1 MKQQW
6 HSGFDDSSGWG
17 RLIDPVCL
25 FILCQIAGTLW
36 VITPRKA
43 FAPPVAPS
51 ASVDIHRAEVAGLAN
66 QKSALEKAVK
76 LAREELATLA
86 LPVQATVTQQD
97 RLAAQIR
104 AEEQQVKE
112 LEAKLDELTRK
123 EADIG
128 GKIAAAPAPSPQLGT
143 ETEQLGQQ
151 LASRQT
157 EVKRLQGLLDQTRG
171 PGDGSVVGSPRVVE
185 TNLELRPIHL
195 IGNRAVPIDEEHY
208 KFERGRRKS
217 DNEEVVV
224 ITKTAAGETID
235 EIQRP
240 NSDLMAFLKGT
251 DPTKQFL
258 FCLVTSDSLPIFR
271 EVRKIAQQMKI
282 RVAWDTN
289 YDSDGVIVRSLRPS
303 SSGRKVKIPE
313 GR

>member
-1 MKQQW
+1 
-6 HSGFDDSSGWG
+6 
-17 RLIDPVCL
+17 
-25 FILCQIAGTLW
+25 
-36 VITPRKA
+36 
-43 FAPPVAPS
+43 
-51 ASVDIHRAEVAGLAN
+51 
-66 QKSALEKAVK
+66 
-76 LAREELATLA
+76 
-86 LPVQATVTQQD
+86 VTQQD

-195 IGNRAVPIDEEHY
+195 IGNRAVLIDEEHY

>member
-43 FAPPVAPS
+43 FAPPVAPN
-51 ASVDIHRAEVAGLAN
+51 ASVDIHRAEAAGLMD

-76 LAREELATLA
+76 LAHQELATLSS
-86 LPVQATVTQQD
+86 PVQSTVTGQD
-97 RLAAQIR
+97 RMAAQIR
-104 AEEQQVKE
+104 TEEQQVKE

-123 EADIG
+123 ESDLHGRVAEF
-128 GKIAAAPAPSPQLGT
+128 PPPSPQLGT
-143 ETEQLGQQ
+143 EAAQLDQQ
-151 LASRQT
+151 LASRQS
-157 EVKRLQGLLDQTRG
+157 EVKRLQGLLEQTRG
-171 PGDGSVVGSPRVVE
+171 PGGGTGVGSPRVVE

-195 IGNRAVPIDEEHY
+195 IGNRAVPIDQEHY

-271 EVRKIAQQMKI
+271 EVRRIAQQMKI

-303 SSGRKVKIPE
+303 PGGRKAKIPE